1 MNARPAHG
9 STADLPASRD
19 EAALHD
25 VAVRLEAEGRV
36 VASLPGARVH
46 LDRHLPYL
54 LVYRR
59 REGDDDA
66 SASAL
71 VRGEA
76 SYIILEAAHPS
87 EDACALIRDVVAAG
101 AQVFGA
107 FLLVELWAGE
117 TGSREYRLQGP
128 REEGADT
135 VAALADAIRRMRG
148 GAVAADVVI
157 EATLERHPPGLPP
170 LLSPRDARDLACL
183 SLGVEVPPVWRG
195 AGGETYPVFL
205 RTFKRAFSRAL
216 RQGIHEFIGVQ
227 TTAGIDDY
235 RMLGPVHIASQSLEA
250 DAELAR
256 IEESYAFL
264 LLVSPVNEEEAW
276 AQFRSAGFEKEP
288 PFTYRLLPVDPDLL
302 KRRLYAVPLEQV
314 EDPAMAFLLRDKRE
328 ELDRQISM
336 LADQGT
342 HAFRAGSQRLYGRL
356 DDALLDAATSILRD
370 VRPERRSGAG
380 SSVDARAFARRAR
393 EEIEHYRSLHAEM
406 SSTVTVR
413 DDIVG
418 LLVSRGQ
425 LMVGHSLEL
434 DPDRVEPLIQHEVG
448 THVLTFANGAAQPL
462 RQLRYGLADY
472 DELQEGLAV
481 LAEYLV
487 DGLTAG
493 RLRLLA
499 ARVLAVRSM
508 LDDATF
514 VDTFRVL
521 RDEHGF
527 TPYGAFSIVAR
538 VYQSGGFTRDM
549 IYLRGLLR
557 LLRHLA
563 RGEPLEPLYIGKI
576 AVKHIP
582 VIEELRERGVLREPP
597 LLPRFL
603 RDPAARRRLDAVR
616 DGIPVTALVRGA
628 HA

>member
-1 MNARPAHG
+1 MDTGRTDARAV
-9 STADLPASRD
+9 
-19 EAALHD
+19 EAAAPGARGALSD
-25 VAVRLEAEGRV
+25 VAERLATEGRV
-36 VASLPGARVH
+36 VAALPGVRVH
-46 LDRHLPYL
+46 LDRQLPYL

-59 REGDDDA
+59 RPGDDDA
-66 SASAL
+66 SATAL

-76 SYIILEAAHPS
+76 SYLILESARPA
-87 EDACALIRDVVAAG
+87 EDVRALIRDIVAAG
-101 AQVFGA
+101 AQEFGA

-117 TGSREYRLQGP
+117 TGSREYRVQGP
-128 REEGADT
+128 REEGSDT

-148 GAVAADVVI
+148 AAVASDVVV
-157 EATLERHPPGLPP
+157 ESTTERHPPGLPH

-183 SLGVEVPPVWRG
+183 SLGLEVPPVWRG
-195 AGGETYPVFL
+195 EEGETYPVFL

-216 RQGIHEFIGVQ
+216 RQGIHTFISVQ
-227 TTAGIDDY
+227 TTAGIEDY
-235 RMLGPVHIASQSLEA
+235 RMLGPAHIAQQSLDA
-250 DAELAR
+250 DAELAA

-276 AQFRSAGFEKEP
+276 TQFRGAGFEKDP

-328 ELDRQISM
+328 ELDRQITM
-336 LADQGT
+336 LGDQGT
-342 HAFRAGSQRLYGRL
+342 YAFRTGSEGLYGKL
-356 DDALLDAATSILRD
+356 DDVLLDAAQSILRE
-370 VRPERRSGAG
+370 VRPEPRAHDGAL
-380 SSVDARAFARRAR
+380 VDAHAFARRAR
-393 EEIEHYRSLHAEM
+393 QEIEHYQTLHPELT
-406 SSTVTVR
+406 STVTVR

-425 LMVGHSLEL
+425 LMVGHSLSL

-462 RQLRYGLADY
+462 RQLRYGLASY

-499 ARVLAVRSM
+499 ARVIAVHAM
-508 LDDATF
+508 LEGATF

-527 TPYGAFSIVAR
+527 TAYGAFSVAAR
-538 VYQSGGFTRDM
+538 VHQSGGFTRDM

-557 LLRHLA
+557 LMRHLA
-563 RGEPLEPLYIGKI
+563 RGAPLEPLYVGKI

-603 RDPAARRRLDAVR
+603 HDADALRRLEALR
-616 DGIPVTALVRGA
+616 AGLPVTSLVRGA
-628 HA
+628 HT